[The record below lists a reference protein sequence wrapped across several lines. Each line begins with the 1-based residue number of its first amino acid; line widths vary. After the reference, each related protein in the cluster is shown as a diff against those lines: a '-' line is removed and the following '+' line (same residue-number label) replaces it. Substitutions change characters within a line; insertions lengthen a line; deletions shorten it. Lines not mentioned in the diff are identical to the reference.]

1 MKNKNKKKT
10 GSAQNNSPDI
20 ETMVAKQH
28 QIIAHA
34 LVLSEKLRDLV
45 DECDVKIHEMPEGDP
60 REGAIVGI
68 SVSTEY
74 LSNALATWLTHA
86 TELEANL
93 PESAQCM
100 LRGQ

>member
-1 MKNKNKKKT
+1 MKSKKKT

-20 ETMVAKQH
+20 EMMAAKQY

-34 LVLSEKLRDLV
+34 LMLSEKLRDLV
-45 DECDVKIHEMPEGDP
+45 DECEVKIYEMPEGDP
-60 REGAIVGI
+60 REGTIVGI

-86 TELEANL
+86 TELKANL
-93 PESAQCM
+93 PESVQHM
-100 LRGQ
+100 LRAE